1 MFDFVGFIL
10 RQAGMHKS
18 YDFDELESYMEEGGK
33 HLDKTAILE
42 PLKEKSPTP
51 SRRSSSTSGNRLG
64 LGENFQ
70 NGSQDEIQALIDR
83 RTNARKSVDFA
94 TADAIKIQLEEE
106 YGVEIFDSL
115 GIWKSANGR
124 TGRLASLDDLSNTP
138 CTLSE
143 KEVQV
148 LVIQRT
154 IARRNRNFDLAD
166 GKLLITSM

>member
-1 MFDFVGFIL
+1 M
-10 RQAGMHKS
+10 
-18 YDFDELESYMEEGGK
+18 Y
-33 HLDKTAILE
+33 
-42 PLKEKSPTP
+42 
-51 SRRSSSTSGNRLG
+51 RLG

-83 RTNARKSVDFA
+83 RANARKSVDFA

-124 TGRLASLDDLSNTP
+124 TGRLASLDELSDTP
-138 CTLSE
+138 CTLPE
-143 KEVQV
+143 KEVQI

-154 IARRNRNFDLAD
+154 IARRNRNFQLAD
-166 GKLLITSM
+166 GNF